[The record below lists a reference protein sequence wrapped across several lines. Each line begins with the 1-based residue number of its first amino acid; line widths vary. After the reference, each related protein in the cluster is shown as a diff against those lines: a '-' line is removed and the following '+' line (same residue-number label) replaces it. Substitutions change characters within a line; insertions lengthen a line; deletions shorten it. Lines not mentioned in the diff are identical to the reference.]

1 MRKNYDLSVEVFGRT
16 YQPIEN
22 NTINHSVYGKTIECR
37 YGIYKGG
44 RKWNLFIQI
53 LTQSNTLIPFI
64 NEGGSFKELHE
75 TGNFQ
80 ECGYRPVVA
89 YDVDDNDDLTNVDN
103 YIIIDDDS
111 DMLYGQRN
119 HFINVLPS
127 PRNMKGFNEEHY
139 KLGVDMLS
147 KTVIE
152 LNY

>member
-22 NTINHSVYGKTIECR
+22 NTINHSVYGRTIECR
-37 YGIYKGG
+37 YEIYKGS

-89 YDVDDNDDLTNVDN
+89 YDVDDNDDLTNEIEQTLNDWDFVELTDFGFIPKILADKWSEN
-103 YIIIDDDS
+103 IFNGKPFIMS
-111 DMLYGQRN
+111 TGEVFNGQ
-119 HFINVLPS
+119 
-127 PRNMKGFNEEHY
+127 
-139 KLGVDMLS
+139 
-147 KTVIE
+147 E
-152 LNY
+152 LE